1 MGIAR
6 YIGIEIIYV
15 AGKDDEIMI
24 AVIIGT
30 HGIFSEEILK
40 SAEMIFGV
48 QENVGSVTFQPG
60 EGIDALVEK
69 YNSLIEKMNS
79 TDGVLFMV
87 DLLEEVHLMQRA

>member
-30 HGIFSEEILK
+30 HGIFSEESLNQLK
-40 SAEMIFGV
+40 
-48 QENVGSVTFQPG
+48 
-60 EGIDALVEK
+60 
-69 YNSLIEKMNS
+69 
-79 TDGVLFMV
+79 
-87 DLLEEVHLMQRA
+87 

>member
-40 SAEMIFGV
+40 SAEMIL
-48 QENVGSVTFQPG
+48 ES
-60 EGIDALVEK
+60 K
-69 YNSLIEKMNS
+69 KMWE
-79 TDGVLFMV
+79 VLLFSQARV
-87 DLLEEVHLMQRA
+87 

>member
-69 YNSLIEKMNS
+69 IQFTYRKNEFNRWRI
-79 TDGVLFMV
+79 
-87 DLLEEVHLMQRA
+87 VHGRPFWRKSI